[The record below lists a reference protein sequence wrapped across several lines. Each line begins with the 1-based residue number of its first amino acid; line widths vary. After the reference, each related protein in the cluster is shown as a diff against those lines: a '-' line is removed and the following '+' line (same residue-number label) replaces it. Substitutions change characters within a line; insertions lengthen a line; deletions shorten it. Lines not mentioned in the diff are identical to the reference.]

1 MQLLADDWA
10 AGRDEPDS
18 MAVMTATGVAGA
30 LAELGDEAGAVA
42 IERTY
47 GVRRAATPQPEP

>member
-1 MQLLADDWA
+1 
-10 AGRDEPDS
+10 
-18 MAVMTATGVAGA
+18 MAATGVAGA
-30 LAELGDEAGAVA
+30 LAELGDEDGAVA